1 MAKCKP
7 FLQIISSELEY
18 GLHFAAVLS
27 RRDPRFAGGALE
39 VQQIPKLAY
48 GLHRAKVAT
57 GELASA
63 KADVRRYKVRNFMK
77 IFLNGEAV
85 KG

>member
-1 MAKCKP
+1 MIVRMKICTIRQSRFSYK
-7 FLQIISSELEY
+7 ISSELEY

-48 GLHRAKVAT
+48 GLHFAKVVT

-63 KADVRRYKVRNFMK
+63 KAVSEGTK
-77 IFLNGEAV
+77 
-85 KG
+85 